1 MRISEKRL
9 LALVP
14 RRLRSIGG
22 TMSPRAL
29 VVLAVLAVGCG
40 GAPESRE
47 AGEGQAATADA
58 GPTVP
63 AWCPPLEPVQ
73 VSCAI
78 DPLVACEERNG
89 KQPGAA
95 YACGAWGGTTCVGF
109 DTGCVGVLVYCC
121 D

>member
-47 AGEGQAATADA
+47 AGEGQAADTADQSGPADA
-58 GPTVP
+58 GADCWYHETYTWP
-63 AWCPPLEPVQ
+63 
-73 VSCAI
+73 I
-78 DPLVACEERNG
+78 ACSFA
-89 KQPGAA
+89 PDGAE
-95 YACGAWGGTTCVGF
+95 TCVL
-109 DTGCVGVLVYCC
+109 TGDGGAHY
-121 D
+121 